1 MAAAHDGPSAAR
13 RVCLR
18 GLLAAPGLV
27 ASIGIPGLLVLGS
40 GSAHAGSQL
49 EEPLIDSVRSAL
61 SAAVR
66 NAAPPVPE
74 FPQPEAQVHYQGWL
88 QGTRGRLK
96 RRRPDVDDWQDFL
109 QTVWY
114 ESKRAGLD
122 VSLVLGLI
130 QVESNFRKHA
140 VSSAGARGY
149 MQVMPFWVR
158 LIGEGDESVLFGL
171 QTNLRFGCVILR
183 HYLDRERGDIFMA
196 LGRYNGSR
204 GKRPYPDAVLAA
216 QHTWHYAA

>member
-13 RVCLR
+13 RACLR
-18 GLLAAPGLV
+18 GLLSAPSLFALPGL
-27 ASIGIPGLLVLGS
+27 SGLLGLGS
-40 GSAHAGSQL
+40 GAAHAGSQVD
-49 EEPLIDSVRSAL
+49 EPLIDSVRSAL

-74 FPQPEAQVHYQGWL
+74 FPQPEAQMHYQGWL

-96 RRRPDVDDWQDFL
+96 SRRPDVDDWQDFL

-130 QVESNFRKHA
+130 QVESNFRQHA

-158 LIGEGDESVLFGL
+158 LIGEGDESVLFRL
-171 QTNLRFGCVILR
+171 QANLRFGCVILR
-183 HYLDRERGDIFMA
+183 HYLDREQGDMFMA

-216 QHTWHYAA
+216 QRNWHYAA